1 MGALLKL
8 EERLERLVGG
18 TFARVFPA
26 EIQPIEITAALRRE
40 CENSAEVRRADGVTV
55 VPNAYRVALSP
66 RDHDRLLPFGAELG
80 RHLADAL
87 GAYIESQR
95 YRLLGPLTVRLERV
109 DDLKTGLLEV
119 GSRIEVPAAAEPP
132 AAGTDAEAEAG
143 WWLETGGGRIP
154 LTGRE
159 VVVGRSD
166 EADLRLDDSGIS
178 RRHARITL
186 DSPPVITDLG
196 STNGVIV
203 DGAPTARAE
212 LRDGSRILLGTTD
225 LVLRSGD

>member
-40 CENSAEVRRADGVTV
+40 CDNRAEVRRADGVTV

-87 GAYIESQR
+87 ASYIESQR

-109 DDLKTGLLEV
+109 DDLKTGLLEIE
-119 GSRIEVPAAAEPP
+119 SRIEVPATEPP
-132 AAGTDAEAEAG
+132 AAPAEAEAEAG

-166 EADLRLDDSGIS
+166 EADVRLDDSGIS

-203 DGAPTARAE
+203 DGAPAERAE